1 MGQMFI
7 PKKSGRTNPKLLMK
21 RTSQWDALPPASKH
35 LLQRPLRHIVAWQL
49 QLPTRLRGRGAAA
62 RLPDV
67 PGEVAVLEARVGLP
81 NSGISGGFCGLGRI
95 TRITREI

>member
-1 MGQMFI
+1 
-7 PKKSGRTNPKLLMK
+7 MK
-21 RTSQWDALPPASKH
+21 RTSQWDALPSPASQH

-81 NSGISGGFCGLGRI
+81 NGGRSGGFWGLGI
-95 TRITREI
+95 TGITREI